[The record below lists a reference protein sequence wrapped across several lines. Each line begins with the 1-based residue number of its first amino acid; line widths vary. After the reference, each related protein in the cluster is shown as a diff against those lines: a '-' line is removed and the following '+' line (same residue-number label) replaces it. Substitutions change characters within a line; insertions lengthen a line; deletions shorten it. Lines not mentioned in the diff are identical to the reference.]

1 MIRAFLDTNVVID
14 LLAKREPFYK
24 EAVKIF
30 TLAYNQKI
38 LLFISPLTYANA
50 AYILR
55 KNGAEQVRLLLRNL
69 RQLSLVTEYDETVV
83 DRSLSSNFKDFED
96 ALQYYSA
103 LTKNVDVIITRNL
116 KDFVDVTCPVL
127 SPDEFLSRYYE
138 QFD

>member
-55 KNGAEQVRLLLRNL
+55 KNGADRVRLLLRNL

>member
-50 AYILR
+50 AYILG

-69 RQLSLVTEYDETVV
+69 RQLSLITEYDETVV

>member
-1 MIRAFLDTNVVID
+1 M
-14 LLAKREPFYK
+14 
-24 EAVKIF
+24 
-30 TLAYNQKI
+30 
-38 LLFISPLTYANA
+38 LT
-50 AYILR
+50 
-55 KNGAEQVRLLLRNL
+55 NGAEQVRLLLRNL
-69 RQLSLVTEYDETVV
+69 RQLSLITEYDETVV

>member
-1 MIRAFLDTNVVID
+1 MIRAFLDTNIVID

-55 KNGAEQVRLLLRNL
+55 KNGAERVRLLLSNL
-69 RQLSLVTEYDETVV
+69 RQLSQVTEYDEVVV
-83 DRSLSSNFKDFED
+83 DKSLSSGFKDFED
-96 ALQYYSA
+96 ALQYYSP
-103 LTKNVDVIITRNL
+103 LTKDVDVIITRNL
-116 KDFVDVTCPVL
+116 KDFIDVTCPVL
-127 SPDEFLSRYYE
+127 SPDEFLSQYCE
-138 QFD
+138 

>member
-69 RQLSLVTEYDETVV
+69 RQLSLITEYDETVV